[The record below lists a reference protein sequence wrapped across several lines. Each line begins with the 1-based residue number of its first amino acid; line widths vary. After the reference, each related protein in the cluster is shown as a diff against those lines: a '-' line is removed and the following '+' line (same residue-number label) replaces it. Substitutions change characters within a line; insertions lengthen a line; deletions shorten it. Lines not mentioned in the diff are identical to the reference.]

1 MTMNPRPKR
10 WPAGGRRWR
19 RAVVATYAQT
29 GSLEAAA
36 TAAGTSRRT
45 VCRARDEDPGFAAE
59 LEEAMEIYADAL
71 EAECDRRAFSGTPR
85 PVFQGGKRVG
95 ETIEYSDR
103 LAELRL
109 KALRPS
115 TYRDAPPGLAGGPV
129 RFNVTIGI
137 TTRDGNPIPPAA
149 RRRTPEDPGKPRE

>member
-71 EAECDRRAFSGTPR
+71 EAECDRRAFSGKGMIFSGIYPKRDLVEMVEIAAHPFFIAVQSHPEFKSKPDR
-85 PVFQGGKRVG
+85 PHPLFR
-95 ETIEYSDR
+95 EFIRS
-103 LAELRL
+103 AL
-109 KALRPS
+109 K
-115 TYRDAPPGLAGGPV
+115 
-129 RFNVTIGI
+129 FGI
-137 TTRDGNPIPPAA
+137 
-149 RRRTPEDPGKPRE
+149 

>member
-95 ETIEYSDR
+95 ETIAVMNAFAGKNGFQFDGRHHEIYLSDPR
-103 LAELRL
+103 RVPPEKLKTILRH
-109 KALRPS
+109 
-115 TYRDAPPGLAGGPV
+115 PV
-129 RFNVTIGI
+129 RKS
-137 TTRDGNPIPPAA
+137 RA
-149 RRRTPEDPGKPRE
+149 